1 LTYRRGFGLADPVG
15 GICQTMVMRAASVM
29 DNKFKRLAP
38 RHRVLALLI
47 YGVAS
52 VSVIADSETI
62 SGLPD
67 LGTVGFG
74 VSFEDVL
81 SIPGRQASG
90 AVSYGSDELQ
100 TLAHYP
106 AAGES
111 GAEILLIHGGCW
123 SNAYSR
129 DHLSPLAWALAESGY
144 STWLPEYR
152 RVGDA
157 GGGWPGS
164 LEDVAAALAR
174 VADQTDGPLL
184 LVGHSAG
191 GHLALLASQEVNPSI
206 NGVLALAPITDLGSY
221 GAQEGSCQAMVSEF
235 LGGSLEEYPL
245 IYREASVIPERV
257 SVPARLLLGTEDPIV
272 GVDQLAGFRPEQ
284 MQLVAGAGH
293 FDLIHPGTAAFPILL
308 ETLKTLIPKREPL

>member
-1 LTYRRGFGLADPVG
+1 
-15 GICQTMVMRAASVM
+15 MSAARVI
-29 DNKFKRLAP
+29 DNIFKRCAP
-38 RHRVLALLI
+38 RHWVLALLI
-47 YGVAS
+47 YGVGS
-52 VSVIADSETI
+52 VYAIADSETT

-67 LGTVGFG
+67 LGTVDFG
-74 VSFEDVL
+74 VSFDDVL
-81 SIPGRQASG
+81 ALPQPQASG
-90 AVSYGSDELQ
+90 SVSYGSDELQ
-100 TLAHYP
+100 TLAHYQ
-106 AAGES
+106 ADGES
-111 GAEILLIHGGCW
+111 RAEILLIHGGCW

-129 DHLSPLAWALAESGY
+129 DHLLPLAWALAEAGY

-191 GHLALLASQEVNPSI
+191 GHLALLASQEVNPSVA
-206 NGVLALAPITDLGSY
+206 GVLALAPITDLGAY
-221 GAQEGSCQAMVSEF
+221 GAQEGSCQAMVSQF

-245 IYREASVIPERV
+245 VYREASVTPARV
-257 SVPARLLLGTEDPIV
+257 SAPARLLLGTEDPIV

-308 ETLKTLIPKREPL
+308 ETLKTLIPRREPL

>member
-1 LTYRRGFGLADPVG
+1 
-15 GICQTMVMRAASVM
+15 M
-29 DNKFKRLAP
+29 
-38 RHRVLALLI
+38 LALLI
-47 YGVAS
+47 SGVAGLS
-52 VSVIADSETI
+52 AIADSETT

-67 LGTVGFG
+67 PGTVDFG
-74 VSFEDVL
+74 VSFDDVL
-81 SIPGRQASG
+81 SIPKLQASG
-90 AVSYGSDELQ
+90 SVSYGSGELQ
-100 TLAHYP
+100 TLTHYP
-106 AAGES
+106 AAEES
-111 GAEILLIHGGCW
+111 GAAVLLIHGGCW
-123 SNAYSR
+123 SNAYGR
-129 DHLSPLAWALAESGY
+129 DHLSPLAGALSEAGY

-184 LVGHSAG
+184 LMGHSAG
-191 GHLALLASQEVNPSI
+191 GHLALLASQEVNPSVA
-206 NGVLALAPITDLGSY
+206 GVLALAPITDLGSY

-284 MQLVAGAGH
+284 VRLLPGAGH
-293 FDLIHPGTAAFPILL
+293 FDLIHPGTAAFPVLL
-308 ETLKTLIPKREPL
+308 ETLATLISKREPL

>member
-1 LTYRRGFGLADPVG
+1 MTCRRGFGLADPVG
-15 GICQTMVMRAASVM
+15 GICQTMVMSAATVM

-38 RHRVLALLI
+38 RYRVLALLI

-52 VSVIADSETI
+52 VFAIADSEIT
-62 SGLPD
+62 SGPPD
-67 LGTVGFG
+67 PGTVDFG
-74 VSFEDVL
+74 VSFDDVL
-81 SIPGRQASG
+81 SIAERQASG
-90 AVSYGSDELQ
+90 SVSYGSDQLQ

-106 AAGES
+106 AAGET

-123 SNAYSR
+123 SNAYGR
-129 DHLSPLAWALAESGY
+129 DHLSPLAGALSEAGY
-144 STWLPEYR
+144 SIWLPEYR

-174 VADQTDGPLL
+174 VAHQTDGPLL
-184 LVGHSAG
+184 LMGHSAG
-191 GHLALLASQEVNPSI
+191 GHLALLASQEINPSVA
-206 NGVLALAPITDLGSY
+206 GVLALAPITDLASY

-235 LGGSLEEYPL
+235 LGGSLEQYPL
-245 IYREASVIPERV
+245 IYRDASVIPERV
-257 SVPARLLLGTEDPIV
+257 SVPAKLLLGTEDPIV

-308 ETLKTLIPKREPL
+308 ETLATLIPRREPL

>member
-1 LTYRRGFGLADPVG
+1 MACRREFDLADPIG
-15 GICQTMVMRAASVM
+15 GICQTTVMSAACVM
-29 DNKFKRLAP
+29 DNKFKRCAP
-38 RHRVLALLI
+38 QHWVLAFLI
-47 YGVAS
+47 YALAS
-52 VSVIADSETI
+52 LSAIADSETT
-62 SGLPD
+62 SGLPSG
-67 LGTVGFG
+67 GTVDFG
-74 VSFEDVL
+74 VSFDDVL
-81 SIPGRQASG
+81 ALPERQANGS
-90 AVSYGSDELQ
+90 VSYGSDELQ

-123 SNAYSR
+123 SNAYGR
-129 DHLSPLAWALAESGY
+129 DHLSPLAWALSEAGY

-184 LVGHSAG
+184 LMGHSAG
-191 GHLALLASQEVNPSI
+191 GHLALLASQEVNPSVA
-206 NGVLALAPITDLGSY
+206 GVLALAPITDLGSY

-245 IYREASVIPERV
+245 IYREASVIPDRV
-257 SVPARLLLGTEDPIV
+257 SVAIMLLLGTEDPIV

-284 MQLVAGAGH
+284 MQLLAGAGH

-308 ETLKTLIPKREPL
+308 ETLKTLLPKREPL

>member
-1 LTYRRGFGLADPVG
+1 M
-15 GICQTMVMRAASVM
+15 I
-29 DNKFKRLAP
+29 NNIFKRFAP
-38 RHRVLALLI
+38 RHWVLALLI
-47 YGVAS
+47 YGVGS
-52 VSVIADSETI
+52 VYAIADSETT

-67 LGTVGFG
+67 LGTVDFG
-74 VSFEDVL
+74 VSFDDVL
-81 SIPGRQASG
+81 ALPQPQASG
-90 AVSYGSDELQ
+90 SVSYGSDELQ
-100 TLAHYP
+100 TLAYYP
-106 AAGES
+106 ADGGS
-111 GAEILLIHGGCW
+111 RAEILLIHGGCW

-129 DHLSPLAWALAESGY
+129 DHLLPLAWALAEAGY

-191 GHLALLASQEVNPSI
+191 GHLALLASQEVNPSVA
-206 NGVLALAPITDLGSY
+206 GVLALAPITDLGAY
-221 GAQEGSCQAMVSEF
+221 GAQEGSCQAMVSQF

-245 IYREASVIPERV
+245 VYREASVTPARV
-257 SVPARLLLGTEDPIV
+257 SAPARLLLGTEDPIV

-284 MQLVAGAGH
+284 TQLVAGAGH

-308 ETLKTLIPKREPL
+308 ETLKTLIPRREPL

>member
-1 LTYRRGFGLADPVG
+1 
-15 GICQTMVMRAASVM
+15 MSAARVI
-29 DNKFKRLAP
+29 DNIFKRYAP
-38 RHRVLALLI
+38 GHWVLALLI

-52 VSVIADSETI
+52 MYAIADSETD
-62 SGLPD
+62 SGPP
-67 LGTVGFG
+67 GTVTVDFG
-74 VSFEDVL
+74 VSFDDVL
-81 SIPGRQASG
+81 ALPQPQVSES
-90 AVSYGSDELQ
+90 VSYGSDELQ

-106 AAGES
+106 ADGE
-111 GAEILLIHGGCW
+111 GRAEILLIHGGCW

-129 DHLSPLAWALAESGY
+129 DHLLPLAWALADAGY

-164 LEDVAAALAR
+164 LEDVAAALAWI
-174 VADQTDGPLL
+174 ADQTDGPLV

-191 GHLALLASQEVNPSI
+191 GHLALLASQEVNPSVA
-206 NGVLALAPITDLGSY
+206 GVLGLAPITDLGSY

-257 SVPARLLLGTEDPIV
+257 SVSARLLLGTEDPIV

-284 MQLVAGAGH
+284 VRLLPGAGH

-308 ETLKTLIPKREPL
+308 ETLAALISKREPL

>member
-1 LTYRRGFGLADPVG
+1 M
-15 GICQTMVMRAASVM
+15 I
-29 DNKFKRLAP
+29 NNIFKRFAP
-38 RHRVLALLI
+38 RHWVLALLI
-47 YGVAS
+47 YGVGSGSA
-52 VSVIADSETI
+52 IADSETG
-62 SGLPD
+62 SGLPST
-67 LGTVGFG
+67 GTVDFG
-74 VSFEDVL
+74 VSFDDVL
-81 SIPGRQASG
+81 ALPQPQASG
-90 AVSYGSDELQ
+90 SISYGSDELQ
-100 TLAHYP
+100 TLAYYP
-106 AAGES
+106 ADGGS
-111 GAEILLIHGGCW
+111 RAEILLIHGGCW

-129 DHLSPLAWALAESGY
+129 DHLLPLAWALAEAGY

-191 GHLALLASQEVNPSI
+191 GHLALLASQEVNPFVA
-206 NGVLALAPITDLGSY
+206 GVLALAPITDLGAY

-245 IYREASVIPERV
+245 VYREAAVIPERV

-284 MQLVAGAGH
+284 MQLLTGAGH

-308 ETLKTLIPKREPL
+308 ETLATLIPKREPL

>member
-1 LTYRRGFGLADPVG
+1 M
-15 GICQTMVMRAASVM
+15 I
-29 DNKFKRLAP
+29 DNIFKRCAP
-38 RHRVLALLI
+38 RHWVLALLI
-47 YGVAS
+47 YGVGS
-52 VSVIADSETI
+52 VYAIADSETT

-67 LGTVGFG
+67 LGTVDFG
-74 VSFEDVL
+74 VSFDDVL
-81 SIPGRQASG
+81 ALPQPQASG
-90 AVSYGSDELQ
+90 SVSYGSDELQ
-100 TLAHYP
+100 TLAHYQ
-106 AAGES
+106 ADGES
-111 GAEILLIHGGCW
+111 RAEILLIHGGCW

-129 DHLSPLAWALAESGY
+129 DHLLPLAWALAEAGY

-191 GHLALLASQEVNPSI
+191 GHLALLASQEVNPSVA
-206 NGVLALAPITDLGSY
+206 GVLALAPITDLGAY
-221 GAQEGSCQAMVSEF
+221 GAQEGSCQAMVSQF

-245 IYREASVIPERV
+245 VYREASVTPARV
-257 SVPARLLLGTEDPIV
+257 SAPARLLLGTEDPIV

-308 ETLKTLIPKREPL
+308 ETLKTLIPRREPL

>member
-1 LTYRRGFGLADPVG
+1 
-15 GICQTMVMRAASVM
+15 MSAARVI
-29 DNKFKRLAP
+29 DNIFKRCAP
-38 RHRVLALLI
+38 RHWVLALLI
-47 YGVAS
+47 YGVGS
-52 VSVIADSETI
+52 VYAIADSETT

-67 LGTVGFG
+67 LGTVDFG
-74 VSFEDVL
+74 VSFDDVL
-81 SIPGRQASG
+81 ALPQPQASG
-90 AVSYGSDELQ
+90 SVSYGSDELQ
-100 TLAHYP
+100 TLAHYQ
-106 AAGES
+106 ADGES
-111 GAEILLIHGGCW
+111 RAEILLIHGGCW

-129 DHLSPLAWALAESGY
+129 DHLLPLAWALAEAGY

-191 GHLALLASQEVNPSI
+191 GHLALLASQEVNPSVA
-206 NGVLALAPITDLGSY
+206 GVLALAPITDLGAY

-245 IYREASVIPERV
+245 VYREASVTPARV
-257 SVPARLLLGTEDPIV
+257 SAPARLLLGTEDPIV

-284 MQLVAGAGH
+284 TQLVAGAGH

-308 ETLKTLIPKREPL
+308 ETLKTLIPRREPL

>member
-1 LTYRRGFGLADPVG
+1 
-15 GICQTMVMRAASVM
+15 MSAARVI
-29 DNKFKRLAP
+29 DNIFKRCAP
-38 RHRVLALLI
+38 RHWVLALLI
-47 YGVAS
+47 YGVGS
-52 VSVIADSETI
+52 VYAIADSETT

-67 LGTVGFG
+67 LGTVDFG
-74 VSFEDVL
+74 VSFDDVL
-81 SIPGRQASG
+81 ALPQPQASG
-90 AVSYGSDELQ
+90 SVSYGSDELQ
-100 TLAHYP
+100 TLAHYQ
-106 AAGES
+106 ADGES
-111 GAEILLIHGGCW
+111 RAEILLIHGGCW

-129 DHLSPLAWALAESGY
+129 DHLLPLAWALAEAGY

-191 GHLALLASQEVNPSI
+191 GHLALLASQEVNPSVA
-206 NGVLALAPITDLGSY
+206 GVLALAPITDLGAY
-221 GAQEGSCQAMVSEF
+221 GAQEGSCQAMVSQF

-245 IYREASVIPERV
+245 VYREASVTPARV
-257 SVPARLLLGTEDPIV
+257 SAPARLLLGTEDPIV

-284 MQLVAGAGH
+284 TQLVAGAGH

-308 ETLKTLIPKREPL
+308 ETLKTLIPRREPL

>member
-1 LTYRRGFGLADPVG
+1 
-15 GICQTMVMRAASVM
+15 
-29 DNKFKRLAP
+29 
-38 RHRVLALLI
+38 VLALLI
-47 YGVAS
+47 SGVAGLS
-52 VSVIADSETI
+52 AIADSETT

-67 LGTVGFG
+67 PGTVDFG
-74 VSFEDVL
+74 VSFDDVL
-81 SIPGRQASG
+81 SIPKLQASG
-90 AVSYGSDELQ
+90 SVSYGSGELQ
-100 TLAHYP
+100 TLTHYP
-106 AAGES
+106 AAEES
-111 GAEILLIHGGCW
+111 GAAVLLIHGGCW
-123 SNAYSR
+123 SNAYGR
-129 DHLSPLAWALAESGY
+129 DHLSPLAGALSEAGY

-184 LVGHSAG
+184 LMGHSAG
-191 GHLALLASQEVNPSI
+191 GHLALLASQEVNPSVA
-206 NGVLALAPITDLGSY
+206 GVLALAPITDLGSY

-284 MQLVAGAGH
+284 VRLLPGAGH
-293 FDLIHPGTAAFPILL
+293 FDLIHPGTAAFPVLL
-308 ETLKTLIPKREPL
+308 ETLATLISKREPL

>member
-1 LTYRRGFGLADPVG
+1 LTCRRAVGLADPAG
-15 GICQTMVMRAASVM
+15 GICQTTVMSAACIL
-29 DNKFKRLAP
+29 DNKFKRCAL
-38 RHRVLALLI
+38 RHWVLALLI
-47 YGVAS
+47 SGVAGLS
-52 VSVIADSETI
+52 AIADSETT

-67 LGTVGFG
+67 PGTVDFG
-74 VSFEDVL
+74 VSFDDVL
-81 SIPGRQASG
+81 SIPKLQASG
-90 AVSYGSDELQ
+90 SVSYGSGELQ
-100 TLAHYP
+100 TLTHYP
-106 AAGES
+106 AAEES
-111 GAEILLIHGGCW
+111 GAAVLLIHGGCW
-123 SNAYSR
+123 SNAYGR
-129 DHLSPLAWALAESGY
+129 DHLSPLAGALSEAGY

-184 LVGHSAG
+184 LMGHSAG
-191 GHLALLASQEVNPSI
+191 GHLALLASQEVNPSVA
-206 NGVLALAPITDLGSY
+206 GVLALAPITDLGSY

-284 MQLVAGAGH
+284 VRLLPGAGH
-293 FDLIHPGTAAFPILL
+293 FDLIHPGTAAFPVLL
-308 ETLKTLIPKREPL
+308 ETLATLISKREPL

>member
-1 LTYRRGFGLADPVG
+1 
-15 GICQTMVMRAASVM
+15 MVMSAATVM

-38 RHRVLALLI
+38 RYRVLALLI

-52 VSVIADSETI
+52 VFAIADSEIT
-62 SGLPD
+62 SGPPD
-67 LGTVGFG
+67 PGTVDFG
-74 VSFEDVL
+74 VSFDDVL
-81 SIPGRQASG
+81 SIAERQASG
-90 AVSYGSDELQ
+90 SVSYGSDQLQ

-106 AAGES
+106 AAGET

-123 SNAYSR
+123 SNAYGR
-129 DHLSPLAWALAESGY
+129 DHLSPLAGALSEAGY
-144 STWLPEYR
+144 SIWLPEYR

-174 VADQTDGPLL
+174 VAHQTDGPLL
-184 LVGHSAG
+184 LMGHSAG
-191 GHLALLASQEVNPSI
+191 GHLALLASQEINPSVA
-206 NGVLALAPITDLGSY
+206 GVLALAPITDLASY

-235 LGGSLEEYPL
+235 LGGSLEQYPL
-245 IYREASVIPERV
+245 IYRDASVIPERV
-257 SVPARLLLGTEDPIV
+257 SVPAKLLLGTEDPIV

-308 ETLKTLIPKREPL
+308 ETLATLIPRREPL